1 MIDTTLPL
9 TDIHRHLD
17 GNIRPQTILELGR
30 QYNISLP
37 AQSLETL
44 IPHVQV
50 IANEPDLVSFLTKLD
65 WGVKV
70 LASLDACR
78 RVAFENI
85 EDAARHGLH
94 YVELRFSPGYMAMAH
109 QLPVAGVVEAVI
121 DGVREGCR
129 TFGVQ
134 AKLIGIMSRTFGE
147 AACQQELEAFL
158 AHRDQITAL
167 DLAGDELGFPGSLFL
182 SHFNRARD
190 AGWHITVHAGEAA
203 GPESIWQAIR
213 ELGAERIGHGVKAIE
228 DRALMDFLAEQQI
241 GIESCLTSNIQTSTV
256 AELAAHPLK
265 TFLEHGIRAS
275 INTDD
280 PGVQG
285 VDIFTN
291 IPLPRQLLGYP
302 ASKSAR
308 HRLMVW
314 KWLSSALRKN
324 AHCEKKSPRSNK
336 MDGANAPSIFH
347 ARHKVARCLADSMP
361 SSINSITWIA
371 WLAGT
376 GFSPSPFNASRIAA

>member
-1 MIDTTLPL
+1 MPHLWCAGEAY
-9 TDIHRHLD
+9 RH
-17 GNIRPQTILELGR
+17 
-30 QYNISLP
+30 Y
-37 AQSLETL
+37 
-44 IPHVQV
+44 
-50 IANEPDLVSFLTKLD
+50 EPDL
-65 WGVKV
+65 
-70 LASLDACR
+70 R
-78 RVAFENI
+78 RSRLS
-85 EDAARHGLH
+85 ARAGGL
-94 YVELRFSPGYMAMAH
+94 
-109 QLPVAGVVEAVI
+109 
-121 DGVREGCR
+121 
-129 TFGVQ
+129 
-134 AKLIGIMSRTFGE
+134 
-147 AACQQELEAFL
+147 L

-285 VDIFTN
+285 VDIIHEYTVAA
-291 IPLPRQLLGYP
+291 P
-302 ASKSAR
+302 AAGLSREQIRRAQINGLEMAFLSAEEKR
-308 HRLMVW
+308 
-314 KWLSSALRKN
+314 ALRKSRREVTKWMVQMHHPFSCKAQSRAMFGGFDAQLN
-324 AHCEKKSPRSNK
+324 QLHYTDCTACRNR
-336 MDGANAPSIFH
+336 IF
-347 ARHKVARCLADSMP
+347 
-361 SSINSITWIA
+361 TIA
-371 WLAGT
+371 
-376 GFSPSPFNASRIAA
+376 I

>member
-70 LASLDACR
+70 LASLDA
-78 RVAFENI
+78 
-85 EDAARHGLH
+85 
-94 YVELRFSPGYMAMAH
+94 LRFSPGYMAMAH

-285 VDIFTN
+285 VDIIHEYTVAAPAAGLSREQ
-291 IPLPRQLLGYP
+291 IRQAQINGLEMAFL
-302 ASKSAR
+302 SAEEKR
-308 HRLMVW
+308 
-314 KWLSSALRKN
+314 ALR
-324 AHCEKKSPRSNK
+324 E
-336 MDGANAPSIFH
+336 
-347 ARHKVARCLADSMP
+347 KVAQNGWCKCTIHFSCKAQSRAMFGGFDAQLNQLHYLDCLACRNR
-361 SSINSITWIA
+361 IFTIA
-371 WLAGT
+371 
-376 GFSPSPFNASRIAA
+376 I

>member
-147 AACQQELEAFL
+147 AA
-158 AHRDQITAL
+158 
-167 DLAGDELGFPGSLFL
+167 
-182 SHFNRARD
+182 
-190 AGWHITVHAGEAA
+190 

-285 VDIFTN
+285 VDIIHEYTVAAPAAGLSREQ
-291 IPLPRQLLGYP
+291 IRQAQINGLEMAFL
-302 ASKSAR
+302 SAEEKR
-308 HRLMVW
+308 
-314 KWLSSALRKN
+314 ALR
-324 AHCEKKSPRSNK
+324 E
-336 MDGANAPSIFH
+336 
-347 ARHKVARCLADSMP
+347 KVAAK
-361 SSINSITWIA
+361 
-371 WLAGT
+371 
-376 GFSPSPFNASRIAA
+376 

>member
-85 EDAARHGLH
+85 EDAARNGLH

-280 PGVQG
+280 PGVQEW
-285 VDIFTN
+285 ISFTN

-302 ASKSAR
+302 VSKSAR

-314 KWLSSALRKN
+314 KWLSSAQRKTRT
-324 AHCEKKSPRSNK
+324 ARKSRREVTK
-336 MDGANAPSIFH
+336 MDGAICTIHFSRKAQRRAMFGGFDAQLNQLH
-347 ARHKVARCLADSMP
+347 YLDCLACRNR
-361 SSINSITWIA
+361 IFTIA
-371 WLAGT
+371 
-376 GFSPSPFNASRIAA
+376 I